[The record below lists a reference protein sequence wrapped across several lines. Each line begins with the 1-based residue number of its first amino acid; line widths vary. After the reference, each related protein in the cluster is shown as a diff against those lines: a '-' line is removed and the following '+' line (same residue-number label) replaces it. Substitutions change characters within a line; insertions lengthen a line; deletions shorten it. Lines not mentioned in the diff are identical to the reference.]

1 MYIYTRKLLQIS
13 MFIKIKFFI
22 GNAIIKKNLENIDV
36 LIVDEAAQSLEV
48 ELLIP
53 LYTCPR
59 NMILIGTLMN

>member
-1 MYIYTRKLLQIS
+1 
-13 MFIKIKFFI
+13 MFIKIHFFI

-59 NMILIGTLMN
+59 NMILIGKD